1 MPKHQKPDR
10 TEYLRIADQVG
21 RRLLQ
26 AAAAL
31 AIALVL
37 AQAALHIPMLRHLL
51 TVVDSWEGIPYRTG

>member
-1 MPKHQKPDR
+1 MLKHHKPDR
-10 TEYLRIADQVG
+10 PEYLHLADKIG

-37 AQAALHIPMLRHLL
+37 AQGALHVPALRHLL